1 MKKTIIII
9 LSIIIVTIAIITA
22 VIIYN
27 SNNKGHINNNEAI
40 KIADEE
46 ILDDCTDEY
55 EEMQIEMLEANSN
68 EEKISPNCFMTL
80 KVTYKK
86 CGHQR
91 SKYIKVPD
99 ELVNKTEKELQ
110 EKYQEW
116 NIQSFSDTEI
126 ILTKEE
132 EGECGEH
139 YLVQDKDGNV
149 VIYQILED
157 GTKKEYEKTD
167 IWTEYLS
174 DSDKKQL
181 QEGIKINGR
190 QELNQLIEDFE

>member
-9 LSIIIVTIAIITA
+9 LSIVIVTIAIITA

-27 SNNKGHINNNEAI
+27 ANNKAQINNDDAI

-55 EEMQIEMLEANSN
+55 EEMQIEMLEANST
-68 EEKISPNCFMTL
+68 EEKISPNCFMAL
-80 KVTYKK
+80 KITHKK
-86 CGHQR
+86 CGHQT
-91 SKYIKVPD
+91 SEYLKVPD
-99 ELVNKTEKELQ
+99 ELVNKTKEELQ
-110 EKYQEW
+110 ERYPDW

-126 ILTKEE
+126 VLTKEE

-139 YLVQDKDGNV
+139 YLVQDKEGNA

-167 IWTEYLS
+167 ISTEYLS
-174 DSDKKQL
+174 DSDRKQL
-181 QEGIKINGR
+181 KEGIRINGK

>member
-86 CGHQR
+86 CGHQT

>member
-1 MKKTIIII
+1 M
-9 LSIIIVTIAIITA
+9 
-22 VIIYN
+22 
-27 SNNKGHINNNEAI
+27 
-40 KIADEE
+40 
-46 ILDDCTDEY
+46 
-55 EEMQIEMLEANSN
+55 
-68 EEKISPNCFMTL
+68 
-80 KVTYKK
+80 
-86 CGHQR
+86 
-91 SKYIKVPD
+91 PD